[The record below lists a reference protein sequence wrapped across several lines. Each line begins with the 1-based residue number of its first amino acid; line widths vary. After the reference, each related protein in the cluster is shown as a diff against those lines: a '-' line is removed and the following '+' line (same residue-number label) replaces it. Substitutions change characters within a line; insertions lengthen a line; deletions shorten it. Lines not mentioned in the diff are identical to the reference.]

1 MAAGA
6 AAVAV
11 AFWAGLF
18 GLGIAFIL
26 STGCLPTPFGTI
38 CPGGAP

>member
-1 MAAGA
+1 MSAGA

-11 AFWAGLF
+11 SFWAGLF

-26 STGCLPTPFGTI
+26 ATGCLPMPFGEM
-38 CPGGAP
+38 CPGGPP